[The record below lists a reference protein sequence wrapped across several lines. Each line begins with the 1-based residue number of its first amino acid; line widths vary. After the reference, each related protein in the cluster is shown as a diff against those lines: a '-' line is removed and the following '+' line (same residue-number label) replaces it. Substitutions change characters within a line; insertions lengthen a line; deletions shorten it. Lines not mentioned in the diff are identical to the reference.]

1 MAFGIPDLWDTSIAI
16 PTAGHSSEP
25 AVTWSPCGQFVAT
38 RTEEAVEI
46 RDALTFELLST
57 LQSTEPTSRLT
68 GTIACSPD
76 GRSLCVSDTTIIIWD
91 IQTGGV
97 AKSIQC
103 DETYNI
109 PPVWSLDGKII
120 NTILSA
126 QGNNSWTVREYNVA
140 SGTASLPI
148 TFQSQYK
155 PHLWAHEGSFRVM
168 TTTRDGEV
176 HTVDISEVGP
186 SLTKIES
193 FPIQLGERD
202 CWIESFSPTTYRIS
216 ISIYWN
222 SGRLLILDIRNSG
235 CLLDDGRVFSS
246 HDFSS
251 DGGLFAASRWERVHI
266 WKYNDGRYTPW
277 SQLPFPALNS
287 YGSLLRFSPTSSS
300 ILSHSSNILRL
311 WRLDGPALAP
321 VTCEKLGFVS
331 RSGTYVATAR
341 RRGRTV
347 AITNLL
353 SRTPSQSIDPGM
365 EVEKLALTGNVL
377 LVLGSGK
384 IRAWQ
389 LTEEGV
395 VVDVSAERR
404 TGRDDI
410 IWTESGLRYPSR
422 PTLKVGDHIG
432 LIVINHGRRLYAYD
446 TRTGKLCSPA
456 QALLHCHSHSRT
468 SDTQDYFHNS
478 SVYDNPSRGNRGRS
492 TTISEEGWVRGPGE
506 KHQLWLPAELR
517 TTAEI
522 EVYWHPDTAI
532 VKFLSPR
539 NEPTVIKIY
548 NPFIDPVQAR
558 RQIHK
563 HSAHTTALVSLGR
576 PRLPLTITRWGCSD
590 NNGRGVLD
598 YNNFIAIALQLG
610 RTTFAV
616 LDLYR
621 ALSHP
626 LSHSI
631 YLFSD

>member
-1 MAFGIPDLWDTSIAI
+1 M
-16 PTAGHSSEP
+16 
-25 AVTWSPCGQFVAT
+25 
-38 RTEEAVEI
+38 EI

-57 LQSTEPTSRLT
+57 LQPTEHTSQLT
-68 GTIACSPD
+68 GTIAYSSD
-76 GRSLCVSDTTIIIWD
+76 GRSLCVSNTAIIIWNL
-91 IQTGGV
+91 QTGGV
-97 AKSIQC
+97 AKEIQC
-103 DETYNI
+103 DEIYDA
-109 PPVWSLDGKII
+109 PPVWSSDRKMIS
-120 NTILSA
+120 TMFST
-126 QGNNSWTVREYNVA
+126 QGNNSCTVREHDVA
-140 SGTASLPI
+140 SGTTSLPI
-148 TFQSQYK
+148 KFQSQYK
-155 PHLWAHEGSFRVM
+155 PHLWVHEEAFRIM
-168 TTTRDGEV
+168 TTARDGEV
-176 HTVDISEVGP
+176 HTIDISEVEP

-193 FPIQLGERD
+193 SPIQLGERD

-216 ISIYWN
+216 IFIYWS

-251 DGGLFAASRWERVHI
+251 DGGLFAASRWERVHV

-277 SQLPFPALNS
+277 SQLPIPTLNS
-287 YGSLLRFSPTSSS
+287 YGSLLQFSPTSSS
-300 ILSHSSNILRL
+300 ILGHWSNTLRL
-311 WRLDGPALAP
+311 WRLDGPSVTP
-321 VTCEKLGFVS
+321 VTYEKLDFVS
-331 RSGTYVATAR
+331 RSGTYVVTAHH
-341 RRGRTV
+341 RGCAV
-347 AITNLL
+347 IITNLL
-353 SRTPSQSIDPGM
+353 SRIPSQSIDPGM
-365 EVEKLALTGNVL
+365 EVERLALTGNVL

-384 IRAWQ
+384 VRAWQ

-404 TGRDDI
+404 AGRDDI
-410 IWTESGLRYPSR
+410 IWTESGLRCPSR
-422 PTLKVGDHIG
+422 PTLKVGDQIG

-548 NPFIDPVQAR
+548 NPFIDPVQA
-558 RQIHK
+558 
-563 HSAHTTALVSLGR
+563 
-576 PRLPLTITRWGCSD
+576 
-590 NNGRGVLD
+590 
-598 YNNFIAIALQLG
+598 
-610 RTTFAV
+610 
-616 LDLYR
+616 
-621 ALSHP
+621 
-626 LSHSI
+626 
-631 YLFSD
+631 